1 MVAWLDAALEAGRL
15 YRSVGALDEEQ
26 LRPHVLRA
34 WARSHGGGADPS
46 RPRAEGLSSLDTER
60 LRDRHGGLL
69 RAAEPYMRAL
79 SRASGDERHAVML
92 GDARAIVLDVRG
104 DKQSIHGPERVPG
117 PGALL
122 EESACGAN
130 GVGTALAE
138 GGYVELVGPEHF
150 IQGFHAFT
158 CQGIPFRDGKGEVA
172 GVLSVSVRRPE
183 VGRGF
188 REILLC
194 AAHAIEME
202 LLAERLEQ
210 DMERVL
216 AARDVPTEELKR
228 LLQDILQVQAA
239 ARLRIEIAADQL
251 ARNLLTHTRDLIQL
265 AATVLCRFRRR
276 AALWRALALDETVA
290 PRPVALDATVRDIAE
305 LLEVESAVRDVTMTI
320 QEIEPVVVEADPH
333 TLARALFRVLLGAIK
348 AARGGVVHLA
358 LRSRPTGGELCLTLA
373 PGLGVTLNAPLPV
386 RILVPARQGAPE
398 RRAHGPAEHDPAEEM
413 A

>member
-1 MVAWLDAALEAGRL
+1 MVAWLEDALEAGRL
-15 YRSVGALDEEQ
+15 YRSIGALREEP

-34 WARSHGGGADPS
+34 WERSHGGGADPR
-46 RPRAEGLSSLDTER
+46 RPQAEGLSPLDTER
-60 LRDRHGGLL
+60 LRERHRGLL
-69 RAAEPYMRAL
+69 QAAEPYMYAL
-79 SRASGDERHAVML
+79 SRASGDEHHAVML
-92 GDARAIVLDVRG
+92 GDAQAIVLDVRG
-104 DKQSIHGPERVPG
+104 DEYSVHGPERVPG

-130 GVGTALAE
+130 GIGSALAE
-138 GGYVELVGPEHF
+138 AGYIELVGPEHF

-158 CQGIPFRDGKGEVA
+158 CQGIPLRGEEGAVA
-172 GVLSVSVRRPE
+172 GVLSVSVKRPE
-183 VGRGF
+183 VSRRL

-202 LLAERLEQ
+202 LLAGRLER

-216 AARDVPTEELKR
+216 AARDVPMEELKR

-265 AATVLCRFRRR
+265 AATVLHRFRRR
-276 AALWRALALDETVA
+276 AALWRALALDEALA
-290 PRPVALDATVRDIAE
+290 PRPVALDAMVRDIAE
-305 LLEVESAVRDVTMTI
+305 LLEVESAVCDVTTTC

-333 TLARALFRVLLGAIK
+333 TLVRVLFRVLLGAIK
-348 AARGGVVHLA
+348 AARGGAVHLA

-373 PGLGVTLNAPLPV
+373 PGLGVARNAPPPV
-386 RILVPARQGAPE
+386 RILVPAHMGAPE
-398 RRAHGPAEHDPAEEM
+398 RRARDLTEGSA
-413 A
+413 